1 MYIQSK
7 MKTKQSPAP
16 IRAAR
21 WTLEFFKQL
30 SYNTDLKAYVYAST
44 ETGFVGIEYY
54 LQGFFLKIQW
64 YVAVPSRL
72 DVVVI
77 SVSSLLTAWAGSCAG
92 NSSPYQCYTQEWK
105 NERATNTVSG
115 DRTWQPLALLP
126 FFNPGKLMTRVDF
139 WTCSL
144 L

>member
-30 SYNTDLKAYVYAST
+30 SYNTDLKAYAYAST

-72 DVVVI
+72 DIVVTCCHLSANSLGRQLCRQFFTL
-77 SVSSLLTAWAGSCAG
+77 SVLHSGVEERKG
-92 NSSPYQCYTQEWK
+92 NKYSVWGQ
-105 NERATNTVSG
+105 N
-115 DRTWQPLALLP
+115 LAA
-126 FFNPGKLMTRVDF
+126 
-139 WTCSL
+139 TCSL
-144 L
+144 ALF